1 MLQSLRTFIISEWQL
16 IGEIGVTQDGNQA
29 TSEGESVLEEKDQ
42 RVHGVVTKLDE
53 EKEKYEGS
61 TIIT

>member
-42 RVHGVVTKLDE
+42 RVDCVVTKSDE

>member
-29 TSEGESVLEEKDQ
+29 TSEGESVLEEEDQ
-42 RVHGVVTKLDE
+42 RVDCVVTQSDE